1 MKKEGKSWGGG
12 KGGEETF
19 FERRRAH
26 TRPTLCLS
34 LSALFQMAYFFLV
47 DGGGRER
54 EEKEWKYVEAEEGE
68 GRKKRLH

>member
-1 MKKEGKSWGGG
+1 
-12 KGGEETF
+12 
-19 FERRRAH
+19 
-26 TRPTLCLS
+26 
-34 LSALFQMAYFFLV
+34 MAYFFLV